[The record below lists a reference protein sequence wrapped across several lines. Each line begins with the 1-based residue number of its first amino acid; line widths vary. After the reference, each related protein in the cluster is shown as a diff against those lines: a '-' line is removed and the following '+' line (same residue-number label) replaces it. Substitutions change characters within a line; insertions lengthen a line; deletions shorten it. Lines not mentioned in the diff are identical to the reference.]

1 MAEEEVS
8 ILIAD
13 DHEVVRRGLR
23 DMLSRVPGWK
33 ICGEAT
39 NGREAVTLAEQLK
52 PNVAVLDLQMPE
64 LNGIEATRKI
74 KKVSRDT
81 EVLIFTGSEDE
92 QLIRDVFAANA
103 RSYILKTDISDH
115 LKAAISALSK
125 HKSYFTSRASEV
137 VFAKFLEG
145 KDKASEKPP
154 AERITPREREIVK
167 LLAEGMSNKDV
178 ANSLGISV
186 KTAETHRAAIMRKL
200 EMTAFADLVRYAI
213 REKIA
218 EA

>member
-1 MAEEEVS
+1 MEEELT

-23 DMLSRVPGWK
+23 DMLDRVPGWK
-33 ICGEAT
+33 VCGEAT
-39 NGREAVTLAEQLK
+39 NGKEAVALAEMLK
-52 PNVAVLDLQMPE
+52 PKVAVLDMQMPE

-92 QLIRDVFAANA
+92 ALIREVFAANA

-115 LKAAISALSK
+115 LKAAILALSR
-125 HKSYFTSRASEV
+125 HKSYFTSRISEV
-137 VFAKFLEG
+137 VFAKFMEG
-145 KDKASEKPP
+145 KEKGAAKPP
-154 AERITPREREIVK
+154 AERITPREKEIVK

-178 ANSLGISV
+178 ANALGISV

-200 EMTAFADLVRYAI
+200 ELTAFADLVRYAI
-213 REKIA
+213 REKIT